1 MKKFILSSLIV
12 LTLLTGCSSV
22 YQTGQTPDDLYYAA
36 GATPS
41 ENYTRNREEPDQYQ
55 EDISTQD
62 DNYLRM
68 KVANRN
74 RWGAIDNFSY
84 WNDMRYDYGFNSF
97 YSPYAFNYNPFMS
110 NHGIGL
116 YGSYYSGFGNCF
128 CGMGNFYSG
137 LGYGGFYSGYGNY
150 YGNYM
155 GWRNPMYTV
164 INYSKPRIFNR
175 TYTSGSNLSSYRNN
189 TYNNRNSTYNNSNNT
204 TGDPN
209 RNSNITRRITPS
221 PSSGGN
227 NSSYDRSVRT
237 FSSSGT
243 SSTSGTSSSA
253 GGASGGFKSTGS
265 SAQSGRGGRN

>member
-1 MKKFILSSLIV
+1 MKKFILSSLIAV
-12 LTLLTGCSSV
+12 NLLTGCSSV

-41 ENYTRNREEPDQYQ
+41 ENFTRNREQPDEYQ
-55 EDISTQD
+55 EYISTQD

-97 YSPYAFNYNPFMS
+97 YSPYAYNYNPFMNS
-110 NHGIGL
+110 YGMGL
-116 YGSYYSGFGNCF
+116 YGSYYTGLGNYYL
-128 CGMGNFYSG
+128 GMGNFYPAY
-137 LGYGGFYSGYGNY
+137 GYGGYYSGYGNY
-150 YGNYM
+150 YGNIM
-155 GWRNPMYTV
+155 GWHNPIYTV
-164 INYSKPRIFNR
+164 INYGKPRIFNR
-175 TYTSGSNLSSYRNN
+175 TYTSGSNLSSYRN
-189 TYNNRNSTYNNSNNT
+189 SSYNNSNNT
-204 TGDPN
+204 TGEPN
-209 RNSNITRRITPS
+209 RYSNISRRITPS

-227 NSSYDRSVRT
+227 NSSYDRPVRT
-237 FSSSGT
+237 FSS
-243 SSTSGTSSSA
+243 SGTSSSA